1 MLRCIDETEKKRL
14 VERFAGKLILLDSR
28 ERRGQNVGH
37 LELLSPLAWEEIL
50 AWAYTCSRNL
60 PP

>member
-14 VERFAGKLILLDSR
+14 VERFASKLILLDSR

-50 AWAYTCSRNL
+50 A
-60 PP
+60 